1 MTTTTQPTD
10 TRRDEEK
17 DCCAG
22 CRHGYSW
29 CAKVVFELGLA
40 DAMTAALNGE
50 AK

>member
-1 MTTTTQPTD
+1 MTTPTTVNRPASAVA
-10 TRRDEEK
+10 